1 MGYAVAL
8 VGLYLSKIHVS
19 GSFFRIV
26 GGSIISLGGL
36 YNSLSLSFL

>member
-8 VGLYLSKIHVS
+8 VGLYLSRILVP

-36 YNSLSLSFL
+36 YNSLSFSLL